1 MKLYILTIC
10 PAYFSSFLSSHVVR
24 RAARLGCGEVEV
36 IDLRQFA
43 DGSFRQVDDSPF
55 GGGRGL
61 VLRAEPIWRGIQFAK
76 EQAGPDGCHVIGLTP
91 AGKTYHQQKAH
102 ALLGYSH
109 IALVCGHYEGMDARV
124 SRYFDEELSIGDYIL
139 TGGELPAQVIAD
151 SLLRLLPGVLRD
163 GSAEEESFESG
174 MLEYPQYT
182 QPVLW
187 RGQRVPDV
195 LLSGDHG
202 KIRAYRHAEAER
214 VTREKRPDLLDE
226 CKIEHG
232 TGECE

>member
-10 PAYFSSFLSSHVVR
+10 PEYFSSFLSSHVVR
-24 RAARLGCGEVEV
+24 RAVELACGEVEV

-43 DGSFRQVDDSPF
+43 DGSFRHVDDSPF

-61 VLRAEPIWRGIQFAK
+61 VLRAEPIWRGIQFVK
-76 EQAGPDGCHVIGLTP
+76 EQAGSDGCHVIGLTP
-91 AGKTYHQQKAH
+91 EGKTYHQQKAH

-124 SRYFDEELSIGDYIL
+124 SCYFDEELSIGDYIL
-139 TGGELPAQVIAD
+139 TGGELPAQVISD
-151 SLLRLLPGVLRD
+151 SLLRLLPGVLRH

-182 QPVLW
+182 QPAVW

-202 KIRAYRHAEAER
+202 KIRTFRQAEAER

-226 CKIEHG
+226 NNV
-232 TGECE
+232 